1 MGIID
6 PKNIIPFI
14 NFHHNGETMYV
25 NIQSIEGVKR
35 DDKKSYIFLNTNEDP
50 VKVDESVDFVI
61 DYCERMGFH
70 IKEIKM

>member
-1 MGIID
+1 
-6 PKNIIPFI
+6 
-14 NFHHNGETMYV
+14 MYV

-50 VKVDESVDFVI
+50 VKVDESADFVI